1 MFSSDRIRRPEAML
15 FFAIVIVTTFSLAGC
30 SSGNEQASGPEV
42 EGAPVGTVGA
52 HEHGV
57 VRMGLAVDGQRMSL
71 NLEAPAATVFG
82 FEHDPETEEEIGVV
96 SEAMETLKTRVGEV
110 IAVSSELAC
119 ELEDVEVVSAPE
131 VDEEHAHSD
140 DEEHAHSDD
149 EEHSHSDDEEHAH
162 SDDEEHSHSDD
173 EEHAHSD
180 DEEHSHSDDEDAHS
194 EVRVA
199 VSWFCAQS
207 VEGTDATL
215 RLGSLWPDAELVDLT
230 VITSMGQAAGRVAAD
245 ASFSF

>member
-96 SEAMETLKTRVGEV
+96 SEAMETLKTRLGEV

-131 VDEEHAHSD
+131 V
-140 DEEHAHSDD
+140 
-149 EEHSHSDDEEHAH
+149 
-162 SDDEEHSHSDD
+162 DEEHSHSDD

>member
-1 MFSSDRIRRPEAML
+1 MFSTDRIRRPEAMVL
-15 FFAIVIVTTFSLAGC
+15 FPMVIVTTFTLAGC
-30 SSGNEQASGPEV
+30 SSGNEQDSGPTV
-42 EGAPVGTVGA
+42 EGDPVGTLGA

-57 VRMGLAVDGQRMSL
+57 VRMGLAVDDQRMSL
-71 NLEAPAATVFG
+71 DIEVPAATVFG
-82 FEHDPETEEEIGVV
+82 FEHNPETEEEIRVV
-96 SEAMETLKTRVGEV
+96 SEAMETLRTRVGEV

-131 VDEEHAHSD
+131 VDEEHSHSEDEDAHSD
-140 DEEHAHSDD
+140 DEEHSHSEDEEHAHSDD
-149 EEHSHSDDEEHAH
+149 EEHSHSEG
-162 SDDEEHSHSDD
+162 
-173 EEHAHSD
+173 
-180 DEEHSHSDDEDAHS
+180 EDAHS
-194 EVRVA
+194 EVRVS

-215 RLGSLWPDAELVDLT
+215 SLSSLWPDAELVDLT

>member
-30 SSGNEQASGPEV
+30 SSGNEQDSGPTV
-42 EGAPVGTVGA
+42 EGDPVGTLGA

-140 DEEHAHSDD
+140 DEEH
-149 EEHSHSDDEEHAH
+149 
-162 SDDEEHSHSDD
+162 
-173 EEHAHSD
+173 
-180 DEEHSHSDDEDAHS
+180 SHSDDEDAHS

-245 ASFSF
+245 AAFSF

>member
-1 MFSSDRIRRPEAML
+1 MSSSDRFRRPEAMFL
-15 FFAIVIVTTFSLAGC
+15 FPMVIVTTFGLAGC
-30 SSGNEQASGPEV
+30 STGNEQASGPEV

-57 VRMGLAVDGQRMSL
+57 VRMGLAVDGQRISL
-71 NLEAPAATVFG
+71 NLEIPAATVFG
-82 FEHDPETEEEIGVV
+82 FEHDPETEEEIALV
-96 SEAMETLKTRVGEV
+96 SEAMEILRTRVGEV
-110 IAVSSELAC
+110 IAVSPELAC

-131 VDEEHAHSD
+131 VDEED
-140 DEEHAHSDD
+140 AHSDD
-149 EEHSHSDDEEHAH
+149 EEHSHSEDEDAH
-162 SDDEEHSHSDD
+162 SDDEEHSHS
-173 EEHAHSD
+173 E
-180 DEEHSHSDDEDAHS
+180 DEDAHS

-207 VEGTDATL
+207 VEGTDAIL

>member
-1 MFSSDRIRRPEAML
+1 MFSTDRIRRPEAMVL
-15 FFAIVIVTTFSLAGC
+15 FPMVIVTTFTLAGC
-30 SSGNEQASGPEV
+30 SSGNEQDSGPTV
-42 EGAPVGTVGA
+42 EGDPVGTLGA

-57 VRMGLAVDGQRMSL
+57 VRMGLAVDDQRMSL
-71 NLEAPAATVFG
+71 DIEVPAATVFG
-82 FEHDPETEEEIGVV
+82 FEHNPETEEEIRVV
-96 SEAMETLKTRVGEV
+96 SEAMETLRTRVGEV

-131 VDEEHAHSD
+131 VDEEHS
-140 DEEHAHSDD
+140 HSDD
-149 EEHSHSDDEEHAH
+149 EEHSHSE
-162 SDDEEHSHSDD
+162 DEEHSHS
-173 EEHAHSD
+173 E
-180 DEEHSHSDDEDAHS
+180 DEDAHS
-194 EVRVA
+194 EVRVS

-215 RLGSLWPDAELVDLT
+215 SLSSLWPDAELVDLT

>member
-1 MFSSDRIRRPEAML
+1 MFSTDRIRRPEAMVL
-15 FFAIVIVTTFSLAGC
+15 FPMVIVTTFTLAGC
-30 SSGNEQASGPEV
+30 SSGNEQAAGPTV
-42 EGAPVGTVGA
+42 EGDPVGTLGA

-57 VRMGLAVDGQRMSL
+57 VRMGLAVDDQRMSL
-71 NLEAPAATVFG
+71 DIEVPAATVFG
-82 FEHDPETEEEIGVV
+82 FEHNPETEEEMGMV
-96 SEAMETLKTRVGEV
+96 SEAMETLRTRVGEV

-131 VDEEHAHSD
+131 VDEEHSHSE
-140 DEEHAHSDD
+140 DEDAHSDD
-149 EEHSHSDDEEHAH
+149 EEHSHSEG
-162 SDDEEHSHSDD
+162 
-173 EEHAHSD
+173 
-180 DEEHSHSDDEDAHS
+180 EDAHS
-194 EVRVA
+194 EVRVS

-215 RLGSLWPDAELVDLT
+215 SLSSLWPDAELVDLT

>member
-131 VDEEHAHSD
+131 VDEEHSHSDDEEHAHSD

-149 EEHSHSDDEEHAH
+149 EEHS
-162 SDDEEHSHSDD
+162 
-173 EEHAHSD
+173 HSD

>member
-1 MFSSDRIRRPEAML
+1 MFSTDRIRRPEAMVL
-15 FFAIVIVTTFSLAGC
+15 FLMVIVTTFTLAGC
-30 SSGNEQASGPEV
+30 SSGNEQDSGPTV
-42 EGAPVGTVGA
+42 EGDPVGTLGA

-57 VRMGLAVDGQRMSL
+57 VRMGLAVDDQRMSL
-71 NLEAPAATVFG
+71 DIEVPAATVFG
-82 FEHDPETEEEIGVV
+82 FEHNPETEEEIRVV
-96 SEAMETLKTRVGEV
+96 SEAMETLRTRVGEV

-131 VDEEHAHSD
+131 VDEEHSHSD
-140 DEEHAHSDD
+140 DEEHSHSEDEDAHSDD
-149 EEHSHSDDEEHAH
+149 EEHSHSEG
-162 SDDEEHSHSDD
+162 
-173 EEHAHSD
+173 
-180 DEEHSHSDDEDAHS
+180 EDAHS
-194 EVRVA
+194 EVRVS

-215 RLGSLWPDAELVDLT
+215 SLSSLWPDAELVDLT

>member
-1 MFSSDRIRRPEAML
+1 MFSTDRIRRPEAMVL
-15 FFAIVIVTTFSLAGC
+15 FPMVIVTTFTLAGC
-30 SSGNEQASGPEV
+30 SSGNEQAAGPTV
-42 EGAPVGTVGA
+42 EGDPVGTLGA

-57 VRMGLAVDGQRMSL
+57 VRMGLAVDDQRMSL
-71 NLEAPAATVFG
+71 DIEVPAATVFG
-82 FEHDPETEEEIGVV
+82 FEHNPETEEEIRVV
-96 SEAMETLKTRVGEV
+96 SEAMETLRTRVGEV

-131 VDEEHAHSD
+131 VDEEHSHSE
-140 DEEHAHSDD
+140 DEDAHSDD
-149 EEHSHSDDEEHAH
+149 EEHSHSEG
-162 SDDEEHSHSDD
+162 
-173 EEHAHSD
+173 
-180 DEEHSHSDDEDAHS
+180 EDAHS
-194 EVRVA
+194 EVRVS

-215 RLGSLWPDAELVDLT
+215 SLSSLWPDAELVDLT

>member
-1 MFSSDRIRRPEAML
+1 MFSTDRIRRPEAMVL
-15 FFAIVIVTTFSLAGC
+15 FLMVIVTTFTLAGC
-30 SSGNEQASGPEV
+30 SSGNEQDSGPTV
-42 EGAPVGTVGA
+42 EGDPVGTLGA

-57 VRMGLAVDGQRMSL
+57 VRMGLAVDDQRMSL
-71 NLEAPAATVFG
+71 DIEVPAATVFG
-82 FEHDPETEEEIGVV
+82 FEHNPETEEEIRVV
-96 SEAMETLKTRVGEV
+96 SEAMETLRTRVGEV

-131 VDEEHAHSD
+131 VDEEHSHSE
-140 DEEHAHSDD
+140 DEDAHSDD
-149 EEHSHSDDEEHAH
+149 EEHSHSEG
-162 SDDEEHSHSDD
+162 
-173 EEHAHSD
+173 
-180 DEEHSHSDDEDAHS
+180 EDAHS
-194 EVRVA
+194 EVRVS

-215 RLGSLWPDAELVDLT
+215 SLSSLWPDAELVDLT

>member
-1 MFSSDRIRRPEAML
+1 MFSTDRIRRPEAMVL
-15 FFAIVIVTTFSLAGC
+15 FPMVIVTTFTLAGC
-30 SSGNEQASGPEV
+30 SSGNEQDSGPTV
-42 EGAPVGTVGA
+42 EGDPVGTLGA

-57 VRMGLAVDGQRMSL
+57 VRMGLAVDDQRMSL
-71 NLEAPAATVFG
+71 DIEVPAATVFG
-82 FEHDPETEEEIGVV
+82 FEHNPETEEEIRVV
-96 SEAMETLKTRVGEV
+96 SEAMETLRTRVGEV

-131 VDEEHAHSD
+131 VDEEHSHSE
-140 DEEHAHSDD
+140 DEDAHSDD
-149 EEHSHSDDEEHAH
+149 EEHSHSEG
-162 SDDEEHSHSDD
+162 
-173 EEHAHSD
+173 
-180 DEEHSHSDDEDAHS
+180 EDAHS
-194 EVRVA
+194 EVRVS

-215 RLGSLWPDAELVDLT
+215 SLSSLWPDAELVDLT

>member
-131 VDEEHAHSD
+131 VDEEH
-140 DEEHAHSDD
+140 
-149 EEHSHSDDEEHAH
+149 SHSDDEEHAH

-173 EEHAHSD
+173 EEHA
-180 DEEHSHSDDEDAHS
+180 HSDDEDAHS

>member
-1 MFSSDRIRRPEAML
+1 MFSTDRIRRPEAMVL
-15 FFAIVIVTTFSLAGC
+15 FPMVIVTTFTLAGC
-30 SSGNEQASGPEV
+30 SSGNEQDSGPTV
-42 EGAPVGTVGA
+42 EGDPVGTLGA

-57 VRMGLAVDGQRMSL
+57 VRMGLAVDDQRMSL
-71 NLEAPAATVFG
+71 DIEVPAATVFG
-82 FEHDPETEEEIGVV
+82 FEHNPETEEEIRVV
-96 SEAMETLKTRVGEV
+96 SEAMETLRTRVGEV

-131 VDEEHAHSD
+131 VDEEHSHSE
-140 DEEHAHSDD
+140 DEDAHSDD
-149 EEHSHSDDEEHAH
+149 EEHSHSEDEDAH
-162 SDDEEHSHSDD
+162 SDDEEHSHS
-173 EEHAHSD
+173 EG
-180 DEEHSHSDDEDAHS
+180 EDAHS
-194 EVRVA
+194 EVRVS

-215 RLGSLWPDAELVDLT
+215 SLSSLWPDAELVDLT

>member
-131 VDEEHAHSD
+131 VDEEH
-140 DEEHAHSDD
+140 
-149 EEHSHSDDEEHAH
+149 
-162 SDDEEHSHSDD
+162 SHSDD